1 LPEGEAAI
9 RILIVFVIL
18 GWAQGL
24 EAQETRET
32 ALPESNLP
40 VREHTLEN
48 GLRLLVLPRSGA
60 PTVSFVVQYAV
71 GSVNEAPG
79 TTGIAHFL
87 EHLFFKGTTTVG
99 TRDYRTEASLMEEM
113 DILYDSILLSE
124 GASPPDTS
132 RNAALWSRLRD
143 IEEQAA
149 QLVASNEFDEILSRN
164 GARNLNATTTM
175 ESTTY
180 FVDLPANRAELW
192 FVLEADRMKNPVF
205 REFFRERDVV
215 AEERRQRLDNNPGA
229 LLIQAH
235 LAAAFTVHPYGNPVI
250 GYMSDLQRITRS
262 QVESYY
268 QRYYGPNNAV
278 VAVVGDVDPAQIIQW
293 ARAYLGP
300 IPAGAQPPPVRA
312 VEPEQRG
319 ERRVEVVYDA
329 EPILRIGWKVPSIHH
344 PDAPALSVLASLLT
358 GGRSSRLYRRMILE
372 DRVASGVTS
381 TTEPGQRFPGLFV
394 VESTPLS
401 PHTLDVLERVIYEEL
416 TLLAEEGPEEAE
428 LQRVRNQLE
437 AGEVRRLRS
446 NFGLALQLV
455 GSATLFGDW
464 HRTFAWS
471 RELRKVTPE
480 DIRRVV
486 KRYFQRE
493 SRTVATLVRPSAQEG
508 GVR

>member
-1 LPEGEAAI
+1 
-9 RILIVFVIL
+9 
-18 GWAQGL
+18 
-24 EAQETRET
+24 
-32 ALPESNLP
+32 
-40 VREHTLEN
+40 
-48 GLRLLVLPRSGA
+48 
-60 PTVSFVVQYAV
+60 VVQYAV

-87 EHLFFKGTTTVG
+87 EHLLFKGTTTVG

-113 DILYDSILLSE
+113 DLLYDSILLSE
-124 GASPPDTS
+124 GASPPDTT
-132 RNAALWSRLRD
+132 RTAAFWSRLRNL
-143 IEEQAA
+143 EEEAA
-149 QLVASNEFDEILSRN
+149 QLVTSNEFDEILSRN
-164 GARNLNATTTM
+164 GARNLNATTTT

-192 FVLEADRMKNPVF
+192 FVLEADRMRNPVF

-215 AEERRQRLDNNPGA
+215 AEERRQRLDNNPGG
-229 LLIQAH
+229 LLVQAH

-250 GYMSDLQRITRS
+250 GYMSDLRRITRS

-268 QRYYGPNNAV
+268 QRFYGPNNAV
-278 VAVVGDVDPAQIIQW
+278 VAVVGDVDPGQILQW
-293 ARAYLGP
+293 AHAYLGP
-300 IPAGAQPPPVRA
+300 IPAGARPPPVRA

-358 GGRSSRLYRRMILE
+358 GGRSSRLYRRMILD
-372 DRVASGVTS
+372 DRVASSVTS

-394 VESTPLS
+394 VEATPLS
-401 PHTLDVLERVIYEEL
+401 PHSPDGLERVVYEEL
-416 TLLAEEGPEEAE
+416 AILAEEGPEETE

-446 NFGLALQLV
+446 NFGLGLQLV

-464 HRTFAWS
+464 RRTFAWS
-471 RELRKVTPE
+471 EELGKVTTE
-480 DIRRVV
+480 DIQRVV
-486 KRYFQRE
+486 KRYFRRD
-493 SRTVATLVRPSAQEG
+493 SRTVATLVGPSGREG
-508 GVR
+508 EVR